1 MKKLTMKFYDVNAKK
16 NYTVNISDFDDTKT
30 QEEIQAS
37 MDKMIGVL
45 VPTTAAKDE
54 ALITDTN
61 KTEVFNL
68 IEN

>member
-1 MKKLTMKFYDVNAKK
+1 MKKLTMKFYDANAKK
-16 NYTVNISDFDDTKT
+16 TYTVNISDFDDTKT
-30 QEEIQAS
+30 QEEIQTS
-37 MDKMIGVL
+37 MDKMVGVF
-45 VPTTAAKDE
+45 VPSTAAKDE